1 MVYNDFANDFAFT
14 VLFAYL
20 FAFGLA
26 NTKKRISQKPFCV
39 LTD

>member
-1 MVYNDFANDFAFT
+1 MVYNGFANDFAFT

-20 FAFGLA
+20 FAFDSA
-26 NTKKRISQKPFCV
+26 NTKKRISQKPFYV